1 MDTPSMQPP
10 PRGDDPPHPISVA
23 IGRNDFSAGSGRPLL
38 ARLFS
43 PLSLAAYATWL
54 AIALGV
60 VDWNALAAGHAVEWG
75 GAAALLG
82 MLALFALRAARDPG
96 IDCRGAAWITL
107 GQGACVVVADALLR
121 EGQVVILLIIVAGQL
136 VLLMPV
142 WRAVAWL
149 AGFNLL
155 IAALWLERSGS
166 LGQVLGWMVPVMGF
180 QVFAG
185 LTGHYAGMSE
195 RGREELARINAEL
208 LSTRHLLE
216 ESARGGERL
225 KLSRE
230 LHDVAGHKL
239 TALKLTLARLQR
251 DPALAQAAPASIEA
265 VATCGQLADELLAD
279 IRSVVS
285 ELRAHDGLDLRAALE
300 ALARPVAGTRI
311 TVQVDAGLRVD
322 DLAQAEALLRCA
334 QEAITNALR
343 HGRAGHIFVHCGRR
357 DGAIELQVDND
368 GAMPAAL
375 APGNGLTGMRE
386 RLEAAGGALTLTPT
400 PPRGLRV
407 RATLPGGA
415 A

>member
-1 MDTPSMQPP
+1 MQPP
-10 PRGDDPPHPISVA
+10 PRGDDTPPAISLA
-23 IGRNDFSAGSGRPLL
+23 IGRNDFSAAHGRPLL

-60 VDWNALAAGHAVEWG
+60 LDWEALAAGRMGEWG

-82 MLALFALRAARDPG
+82 MLALFAARAARDAG
-96 IDCRGAAWITL
+96 VDCRGAAWITL
-107 GQGACVVVADALLR
+107 GQGGCVVVADVMLH

-155 IAALWLERSGS
+155 IATLWFERSGS
-166 LGQVLGWMVPVMGF
+166 LGQVVGWMVPVMGF

-208 LSTRHLLE
+208 LATRHLLE

-251 DPALAQAAPASIEA
+251 DPSLAQAAPASVEA

-285 ELRAHDGLDLRAALE
+285 ELREHDGLDLRAALE

-311 TVQVDAGLRVD
+311 TVQVDEGLRVD

-343 HGRAGHIFVHCGRR
+343 HGRAGHIHVHCGRR

-368 GAMPAAL
+368 GATPAVL

-386 RLEAAGGALTLTPT
+386 RLEAAGGALSLTPT

>member
-1 MDTPSMQPP
+1 MQPP

-23 IGRNDFSAGSGRPLL
+23 IGRNDFSAGSERPLL

-149 AGFNLL
+149 AGFNLM

-343 HGRAGHIFVHCGRR
+343 HGRAGAIHVHCGRAG
-357 DGAIELQVDND
+357 DAIALQVDND
-368 GAMPAAL
+368 GAAPAAL

-386 RLEAAGGALTLTPT
+386 RVEAAGGALTLTPT

>member
-1 MDTPSMQPP
+1 MQPP
-10 PRGDDPPHPISVA
+10 PRGDDTPPAISLA
-23 IGRNDFSAGSGRPLL
+23 IGRNDFSAASDRPLL

-60 VDWNALAAGHAVEWG
+60 LDAAALAAGRPGEWG
-75 GAAALLG
+75 GAFALLG
-82 MLALFALRAARDPG
+82 MLGLFGLRAARDPG
-96 IDCRGAAWITL
+96 VDCRGASWITL
-107 GQGACVVVADALLR
+107 GQGACVVLADALLR

-155 IAALWLERSGS
+155 IAALWFERSGS

-208 LSTRHLLE
+208 LATRHLLE

-251 DPALAQAAPASIEA
+251 DPALAAAVPASVEA

-285 ELRAHDGLDLRAALE
+285 ELREHDGLDLRAALE

-311 TVQVDAGLRVD
+311 TVEVEDGLRVD

-343 HGRAGHIFVHCGRR
+343 HGRAGAIHVHCGRR

-368 GAMPAAL
+368 GATPAHL
-375 APGNGLTGMRE
+375 AAGNGLTGMRE
-386 RLEAAGGALTLTPT
+386 RIEAAGGALALTPT

-407 RATLPGGA
+407 RATLPGGPA
-415 A
+415 